1 MNFYQGVIYL
11 KYLVFFSSVKCK
23 IIFLRKNVMKLC
35 ITILVFSSL
44 MFSAIGQTDPQNYL
58 SRIPSLPE
66 KACDMTI
73 IEKSGYS
80 DIINDLNKD
89 ITNEI
94 RQLKKEAKSN
104 ARDNEEK
111 IKQNMAKQYGLS
123 EADLEK
129 MKNKKNMSEAERKE
143 LMQKMMKNSKM
154 PDQKQSMNNFELAAE
169 QKNLIDKI
177 SSINNEF
184 NDKLNDLDKTNE
196 SAVSDLNSKREPLLT
211 ELRSINDGEGGT
223 EQDAIHR
230 KNVLEKIHFAEEQYC
245 GKMTPLY
252 YLLLEERLAVLK
264 SILPD
269 YKRLQEVNSELN
281 KNSTGIE
288 KDIATPGLMELEAI
302 EEYVGLLKSVFKY
315 ADYSYGR

>member
-1 MNFYQGVIYL
+1 M
-11 KYLVFFSSVKCK
+11 
-23 IIFLRKNVMKLC
+23 
-35 ITILVFSSL
+35 VFSSL
-44 MFSAIGQTDPQNYL
+44 MFSATGQSDPQTYI
-58 SRIPSLPE
+58 SKIPSLPE
-66 KACDMTI
+66 KACNITGA
-73 IEKSGYS
+73 EKTEYS
-80 DIINDLNKD
+80 NILNNLHRD

-94 RQLKKEAKSN
+94 RQLKKEAKMN
-104 ARDNEEK
+104 AKDNEDK

-123 EADLEK
+123 ESDLEK
-129 MKNKKNMSEAERKE
+129 MKNKKNMTEAERKE

-154 PDQKQSMNNFELAAE
+154 PDQKQSMNTYELASE

-196 SAVSDLNSKREPLLT
+196 SAVAVLNSKREPLLT

-245 GKMTPLY
+245 SKMTPLY
-252 YLLLEERLAVLK
+252 YSLLDERLVVLK
-264 SILPD
+264 STLPD

-288 KDIATPGLMELEAI
+288 KDIAAPGLMELEAI
-302 EEYVGLLKSVFKY
+302 EEYVKLLKSVFKY
-315 ADYSYGR
+315 ADYSYEGS